1 MKIRQ
6 KLQKGVM
13 MIEVV
18 AVLGLIAAITP
29 MLFQQISRRNDE
41 ILNVQVATEMR
52 AVKEALAAYIQAN
65 ESNIADNCDLKS
77 NGAYTDVSKE
87 DGGETCFIFV
97 NDTPGT
103 GERSFSEL
111 EPYFSGSPAVLNSY
125 NVIVLGYTVPA
136 SNNTYRPFIYGIVAQ
151 KPIEEDESVYAQQ
164 GLKNASKIASLIG
177 LDGGVAVQA
186 DGDTE
191 IMLHGIQGSWVL
203 DNFDA
208 EDAPENTVVAITA
221 FDTQASSA
229 ILKDVKL
236 DHFKGISMQTDQA
249 VADRISLREVLSVG
263 DDNCIEHLGNTNV
276 GIVKRGET
284 AADKSTA
291 CVPFFEVDRDTGK
304 VTVSTGVI
312 ESNVKYS
319 LNNSSPRTYKLDLA
333 GTSEMY
339 DIKLTSLGGANLS
352 DVIPKWTLKDVQEV
366 NCSGGS
372 NLATITNPD
381 QNWTCSGDY
390 KRGFIIIPI
399 TFKSGTADAT
409 SGHYHQISWSNGTYG
424 IENDTPGENPIQH
437 SGGNLVIQ
445 CPSNTSRILIQKY
458 CVREGDGP
466 AAVTVTCP
474 ANTYKN
480 NAGKCIPCPTGAHSS
495 EGSTTCTC
503 PAGKMWNSSNNT
515 CNASS

>member
-65 ESNIADNCDLKS
+65 ESNIADNCNLKS

-87 DGGETCFIFV
+87 DGGEPCFIFV

-136 SNNTYRPFIYGIVAQ
+136 SDNAYRPFIYGIVAQ
-151 KPIEEDESVYAQQ
+151 APIEDSNGIYAQQ

-186 DGDTE
+186 DGDSE

-263 DDNCIEHLGNTNV
+263 DDNCIEYYGNTNV
-276 GIVKRGET
+276 GVVKKGET

-291 CVPFFEVDRDTGK
+291 CVPFFEVDKDTGK
-304 VTVSTGVI
+304 ITTRNGII
-312 ESNVKYS
+312 ESNI
-319 LNNSSPRTYKLDLA
+319 TYHVSKDNGLQSANGTYTLDLS
-333 GTSEMY
+333 GTSTMH
-339 DIKLTSLGGANLS
+339 DIRLTALGGRTKLS
-352 DVIPKWTLKDVQEV
+352 ELIPEWILKDVTNA
-366 NCSGGS
+366 NCSNSKAILEFWSCPEEYNRAVIFIPTSFSTEASDGNASHSHTINASNSGASYLTTLSYCSSEGS
-372 NLATITNPD
+372 YCFT
-381 QNWTCSGDY
+381 
-390 KRGFIIIPI
+390 
-399 TFKSGTADAT
+399 
-409 SGHYHQISWSNGTYG
+409 
-424 IENDTPGENPIQH
+424 
-437 SGGNLVIQ
+437 
-445 CPSNTSRILIQKY
+445 CPSKVNSVLIQKY
-458 CVREGDGP
+458 CVKSAERFER
-466 AAVTVTCP
+466 TILNCP
-474 ANTYKN
+474 INTYYTTYSNKITS
-480 NAGKCIPCPTGAHSS
+480 GCIPCPPEATSPG
-495 EGSTTCTC
+495 GNSTTCTC
-503 PAGKMWNSSNNT
+503 PTGKVFNSSSNK
-515 CNASS
+515 CK